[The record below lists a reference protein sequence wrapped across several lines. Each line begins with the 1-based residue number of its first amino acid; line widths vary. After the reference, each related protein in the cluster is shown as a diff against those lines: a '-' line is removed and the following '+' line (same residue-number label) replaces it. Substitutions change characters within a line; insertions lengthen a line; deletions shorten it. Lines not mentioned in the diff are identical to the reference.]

1 MKQIEAQLL
10 ANQIAIMEA
19 LVVMMCHL
27 KADNLGAMHLT
38 WQFDHLKLRIRDSQD
53 IAPRTGI

>member
-19 LVVMMCHL
+19 LVVVICHL
-27 KADNLGAMHLT
+27 KADQLGPMQKT
-38 WQFDHLKLRIRDSQD
+38 WQFDHLKRCIRNSQD
-53 IAPRTGI
+53 IAPQ